1 MKAHREKI
9 AKATVLLMFLE
20 ALTAV
25 AGFGRQMVV
34 AAQFGTSEATDA
46 YVVSMT
52 VLGLI
57 QLWLLL
63 PARQVILPMFR
74 YDLVRRGEQAAWAS
88 VSILVNNLT
97 IILLLVTVAAWFLAP
112 TLVSLMTPG
121 FAESTSELS
130 ATLTRITL
138 ISIVFIVVSTV
149 LEQILFAYER
159 FFLPGITDLVNNVV
173 TLLAIL
179 ALGSTYGIYGLAV
192 AVVCGGVCEF
202 ISQTPLLWE
211 KRKLYQW
218 KLDLRHPGMHEMGKL
233 SFPLLFSNGGASL
246 ARITDRL
253 FASLLPAGSL
263 SALSF
268 AARPTDILLDLLIAP
283 LQKSIFPHFTK
294 LSAEGNFQA
303 LSRQHGRYMSLI
315 FLITLPVTVGIIVIA
330 EPLVRALY
338 HRGAFDETSVRLT
351 SQALACYAIGFPAE
365 ALSRVL
371 TRTFL
376 SMKDTWIPSKA
387 ALWRIG
393 VKIFL
398 AWLLVRPFAHVGLAL
413 AESFSHIFRATLM
426 FFLLPEEIKGQ
437 EEWKTIKSFG
447 QTLATC
453 ILMGGMVYLVK
464 GHLTGLVNA
473 PMELFVLV
481 LCGVAS
487 YSALTFLRRGDEE
500 VQSLLKAVTDLGGK
514 YFPRRS

>member
-9 AKATVLLMFLE
+9 VKATVLLMFLE

-74 YDLVRRGEQAAWAS
+74 YDLVRHGEQAAWAS

-179 ALGSTYGIYGLAV
+179 ALG
-192 AVVCGGVCEF
+192 
-202 ISQTPLLWE
+202 
-211 KRKLYQW
+211 
-218 KLDLRHPGMHEMGKL
+218 
-233 SFPLLFSNGGASL
+233 
-246 ARITDRL
+246 
-253 FASLLPAGSL
+253 
-263 SALSF
+263 
-268 AARPTDILLDLLIAP
+268 
-283 LQKSIFPHFTK
+283 
-294 LSAEGNFQA
+294 
-303 LSRQHGRYMSLI
+303 
-315 FLITLPVTVGIIVIA
+315 
-330 EPLVRALY
+330 
-338 HRGAFDETSVRLT
+338 
-351 SQALACYAIGFPAE
+351 
-365 ALSRVL
+365 
-371 TRTFL
+371 
-376 SMKDTWIPSKA
+376 
-387 ALWRIG
+387 
-393 VKIFL
+393 
-398 AWLLVRPFAHVGLAL
+398 
-413 AESFSHIFRATLM
+413 
-426 FFLLPEEIKGQ
+426 
-437 EEWKTIKSFG
+437 
-447 QTLATC
+447 
-453 ILMGGMVYLVK
+453 
-464 GHLTGLVNA
+464 
-473 PMELFVLV
+473 
-481 LCGVAS
+481 
-487 YSALTFLRRGDEE
+487 
-500 VQSLLKAVTDLGGK
+500 
-514 YFPRRS
+514 